1 MCLSRRNIISTL
13 VISAFLHVADVSAT
27 EIPAGPD
34 GFKSKI
40 APMLSTYCV
49 KCHGPTKSKGGIT
62 LHTMEGD
69 FSTEQKLKR
78 WEAIL
83 HALKSA
89 EMPPESE
96 PQPNESERKALA
108 AWIEAELR
116 AAGEKASRVA
126 PAATTRRLTNFEYQN
141 TMRDLLGFELKLIV
155 NLPEDPVKPYRFN
168 NSAEF
173 MLMGPEQM
181 DRYLEC
187 ARRALASAIVDPVKP
202 TVHTTKRAWKHDVDP
217 KGGLAPD
224 EIGVYSGGG
233 GRFGVANGMGL
244 TSWPKTG
251 EFRIRVR
258 ASAFLPDGFKEVPL
272 RLVMGYAL
280 NENSSTLE
288 VEPGGTVRLD
298 NATG

>member
-1 MCLSRRNIISTL
+1 MSMLVVSTFLL
-13 VISAFLHVADVSAT
+13 VVNVSAT
-27 EIPAGPD
+27 EIPVGPD

-40 APMLSTYCV
+40 APMLSNYCV

-83 HALKSA
+83 DAIKSA

-96 PQPNESERKALA
+96 PQPNETDRKALVQ
-108 AWIEAELR
+108 WIEAELR
-116 AAGEKASRVA
+116 AAVEKASRV
-126 PAATTRRLTNFEYQN
+126 PSAATTHRLTNFEYQN
-141 TMRDLLGFELKLIV
+141 TIRDLLGFELKLII

-173 MLMGPEQM
+173 MLMGLEQM

-202 TVHTTKRAWKHDVDP
+202 MVHTTKRVWKQDVDP
-217 KGGLAPD
+217 KGGLP
-224 EIGVYSGGG
+224 EVS
-233 GRFGVANGMGL
+233 VAAD
-244 TSWPKTG
+244 
-251 EFRIRVR
+251 R
-258 ASAFLPDGFKEVPL
+258 AL
-272 RLVMGYAL
+272 
-280 NENSSTLE
+280 
-288 VEPGGTVRLD
+288 
-298 NATG
+298 